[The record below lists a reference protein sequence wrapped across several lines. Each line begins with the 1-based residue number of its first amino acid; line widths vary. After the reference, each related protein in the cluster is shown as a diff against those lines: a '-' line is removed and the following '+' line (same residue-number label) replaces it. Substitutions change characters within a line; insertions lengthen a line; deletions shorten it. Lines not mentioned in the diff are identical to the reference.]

1 MTALVSALIMI
12 FALNACGGKDTG
24 DKDAAA
30 LYIKIKVESDEQLPL
45 VEAILSTLRANK

>member
-1 MTALVSALIMI
+1 MTALVLVLIMV

-30 LYIKIKVESDEQLPL
+30 LYIKIEVESDEQLPL
-45 VEAILSTLRANK
+45 VEAILSTLRVSK